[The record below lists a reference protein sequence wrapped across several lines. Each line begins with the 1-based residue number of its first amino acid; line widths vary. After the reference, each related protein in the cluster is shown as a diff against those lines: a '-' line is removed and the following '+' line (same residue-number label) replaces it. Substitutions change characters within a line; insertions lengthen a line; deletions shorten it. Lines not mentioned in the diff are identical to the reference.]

1 MNPAAP
7 QRLPRV
13 YAIMVPSVRQ
23 ERTDVQG
30 NVRVADLTRHGARA
44 LPEGVAVTSEV
55 GTPIRLL
62 VADDHDILRQGL
74 VAVLERDPRFSVVAT
89 ASNGEEAV
97 AAYRRTQ
104 PDLAIMDLR
113 MPVMEGPE
121 AIRAIR
127 AEFAEARVVVLT
139 VYEGDVDIA
148 RALSAGAAAYVLKGM
163 PSDELFEAIMAVHEG
178 RQYIPPRITQVLD
191 QAGRTDLTRREMD
204 VLRLIVSGH
213 SNREIAQ
220 ELNTTEGTIKSYVNA
235 LLGKLGVRD
244 RTQAATAAIRR
255 GLVKLDEVE
264 KDKDERATF
273 GTDVSNM

>member
-1 MNPAAP
+1 M
-7 QRLPRV
+7 
-13 YAIMVPSVRQ
+13 
-23 ERTDVQG
+23 
-30 NVRVADLTRHGARA
+30 
-44 LPEGVAVTSEV
+44 TSDMRS
-55 GTPIRLL
+55 PIRLL

-89 ASNGEEAV
+89 AANGEEAV
-97 AAYRRTQ
+97 AAFRRTQ

-127 AEFAEARVVVLT
+127 AEFPDARVVVLT

-163 PSDELFEAIMAVHEG
+163 PSDELFEAITAVHEG

-213 SNREIAQ
+213 SNREIAH
-220 ELNTTEGTIKSYVNA
+220 ELNTTEGTIKSYVNG

-255 GLVKLDEVE
+255 GLVKLEEAE
-264 KDKDERATF
+264 KAKAERDAL
-273 GTDVSNM
+273 GHDVSNM

>member
-213 SNREIAQ
+213 SNREIAH
-220 ELNTTEGTIKSYVNA
+220 ELNTTEGTIKSYVNG

-255 GLVKLDEVE
+255 GLVKLEEAE
-264 KDKDERATF
+264 KAKADRAALGHDT
-273 GTDVSNM
+273 GQ

>member
-1 MNPAAP
+1 MNP
-7 QRLPRV
+7 Q
-13 YAIMVPSVRQ
+13 AIHILIV
-23 ERTDVQG
+23 
-30 NVRVADLTRHGARA
+30 
-44 LPEGVAVTSEV
+44 
-55 GTPIRLL
+55 
-62 VADDHDILRQGL
+62 DDHFVVREGL
-74 VAVLERDPRFSVVAT
+74 ISIIRREAGLAVVGES
-89 ASNGEEAV
+89 SNGLEA
-97 AAYRRTQ
+97 AEAYERLQ
-104 PDLAIMDLR
+104 PDVIIMDLR

-127 AEFAEARVVVLT
+127 AEFPNARVVVLT

-163 PSDELFEAIMAVHEG
+163 PSDELFEAILAVHEG

-220 ELNTTEGTIKSYVNA
+220 DLNTTEGTIKSYVNG

-255 GLVKLDEVE
+255 GLVKLEEAE
-264 KDKDERATF
+264 KARAEREAQGLDF
-273 GTDVSNM
+273 GGDH

>member
-23 ERTDVQG
+23 ERTDAQG

-213 SNREIAQ
+213 SNREIAH
-220 ELNTTEGTIKSYVNA
+220 ELNTTEGTIKSYVNG

-255 GLVKLDEVE
+255 GLVKLEEAE
-264 KDKDERATF
+264 KAKADRAALGHDT
-273 GTDVSNM
+273 GQ

>member
-1 MNPAAP
+1 M
-7 QRLPRV
+7 
-13 YAIMVPSVRQ
+13 S
-23 ERTDVQG
+23 
-30 NVRVADLTRHGARA
+30 
-44 LPEGVAVTSEV
+44 SEV
-55 GTPIRLL
+55 RSPIRLL

-74 VAVLERDPRFSVVAT
+74 VAVLERDQRFSVVAT

-97 AAYRRTQ
+97 AAFRRAQ

-127 AEFAEARVVVLT
+127 AEFPEARVVVLT

-163 PSDELFEAIMAVHEG
+163 PSEHLFDAIVAVHEG

-191 QAGRTDLTRREMD
+191 QAGRTDFTRREMD
-204 VLRLIVSGH
+204 VLRLIVGGH
-213 SNREIAQ
+213 SNREIAH
-220 ELNTTEGTIKSYVNA
+220 ELNTTEGTIKSYVNG

-255 GLVKLDEVE
+255 GLVKLEEAEKTRVE
-264 KDKDERATF
+264 D
-273 GTDVSNM
+273 GTHGHDVTGG

>member
-1 MNPAAP
+1 
-7 QRLPRV
+7 
-13 YAIMVPSVRQ
+13 
-23 ERTDVQG
+23 
-30 NVRVADLTRHGARA
+30 
-44 LPEGVAVTSEV
+44 VTSEV
-55 GTPIRLL
+55 RSPIRLL

-97 AAYRRTQ
+97 AGFRQTQ

-127 AEFAEARVVVLT
+127 AEFPNARVVVLT

-163 PSDELFEAIMAVHEG
+163 PSDELFEAILAVHEG

-220 ELNTTEGTIKSYVNA
+220 DLNTTEGTIKSYVNG

-255 GLVKLDEVE
+255 GLVKLEEAE
-264 KDKDERATF
+264 KARAEREAQ
-273 GTDVSNM
+273 GLDLGPDS

>member
-1 MNPAAP
+1 MHCPKESLWTAKH
-7 QRLPRV
+7 
-13 YAIMVPSVRQ
+13 VPV
-23 ERTDVQG
+23 
-30 NVRVADLTRHGARA
+30 
-44 LPEGVAVTSEV
+44 
-55 GTPIRLL
+55 RLL

-97 AAYRRTQ
+97 AAFRRTQ

-127 AEFAEARVVVLT
+127 AEFAQARVVVLT

-163 PSDELFEAIMAVHEG
+163 PSDELFEAIIAVHEG

-191 QAGRTDLTRREMD
+191 QAGRTDLRVAKWTCCG
-204 VLRLIVSGH
+204 S
-213 SNREIAQ
+213 S
-220 ELNTTEGTIKSYVNA
+220 S
-235 LLGKLGVRD
+235 
-244 RTQAATAAIRR
+244 AATATARSRR
-255 GLVKLDEVE
+255 
-264 KDKDERATF
+264 
-273 GTDVSNM
+273 S